1 MSLVEWRR
9 RVDALTQLR
18 VADVQRPE
26 LSRDDDH
33 HLRRVLRATVGEEL
47 VVTDGRGSW
56 SLCEVATIG
65 LSRVSPVTVD
75 PTPTPTTLYLAP
87 LKGDRSEWAIAK
99 ATELGI
105 TTVVPL
111 LSARLAVKFKG
122 EVRDK
127 NIARWQR
134 IADEAC
140 GQCRRTY
147 DLRVTEPLTPADI
160 PHDVAIAE
168 FDGES
173 DWSGV
178 RAIAIGPEGGWAEGE
193 WDTGRRRL
201 SLGPTVLRAETAA
214 VVASSLLS
222 FTNGSWGF
230 TAQSLA
236 HR

>member
-1 MSLVEWRR
+1 MSLVEWPR
-9 RVDALTQLR
+9 RVAALTQLR
-18 VADVQRPE
+18 VGDVQRPE
-26 LSRDDDH
+26 LTKDDDH
-33 HLRRVLRATVGEEL
+33 HLRRVLRANVGEEL

-56 SLCEVATIG
+56 SFCEVATIG
-65 LSRVSPVTVD
+65 LNRVSPVTVD
-75 PTPTPTTLYLAP
+75 PTPTQTTLYLAP
-87 LKGDRSEWAIAK
+87 LKGDRTEWAIAK

-122 EVRDK
+122 EVREK

-140 GQCRRTY
+140 GQCRRTH
-147 DLRVTEPLTPADI
+147 DLRVTEPLTPDDV
-160 PHDVAIAE
+160 PHDVPIADFE
-168 FDGES
+168 GDG

-178 RAIAIGPEGGWAEGE
+178 RAIAIGPEGGWAENE
-193 WDTGRRRL
+193 WDDGRRRL

-214 VVASSLLS
+214 VVAASLLS

-230 TAQSLA
+230 TAQSGSN
-236 HR
+236 R

>member
-1 MSLVEWRR
+1 VSLVDWRR

-18 VADVQRPE
+18 ATDVQRPE
-26 LSRDDDH
+26 LTKDDDH

-56 SLCEVATIG
+56 SFCEVATIG
-65 LSRVSPVTVD
+65 LNRISPVVQD

-105 TTVVPL
+105 THIVSL

-122 EVRDK
+122 EIRDK
-127 NIARWQR
+127 NMARWQR
-134 IADEAC
+134 IANEAC

-147 DLRVTEPLTPADI
+147 DVVIGDPVTPQQLGA
-160 PHDVAIAE
+160 DVAIAD
-168 FDGES
+168 FDGDP
-173 DWSGV
+173 DWSAV
-178 RAIAIGPEGGWAEGE
+178 QAVAVGPEGGWDADEFNPSQ
-193 WDTGRRRL
+193 RRV
-201 SLGPTVLRAETAA
+201 SLGPSVLRAETAA
-214 VVASSLLS
+214 IVAASLIS

-230 TAQSLA
+230 TASA
-236 HR
+236 PENR